1 MLLQNNQWLLE
12 LGDDLSGSPF
22 ELALAKAKAVVMV
35 LDDGA
40 VALTRI
46 WCLVSALSPCLAIFN
61 AVCAVTVRSAAG
73 PCARAQVPH
82 RDPQRRAH
90 SNH

>member
-1 MLLQNNQWLLE
+1 MLLQNNQWSLE
-12 LGDDLSGSPF
+12 LGDDLSGCPF

-46 WCLVSALSPCLAIFN
+46 WCLVSALSPCVAIFD
-61 AVCAVTVRSAAG
+61 ALCVL
-73 PCARAQVPH
+73 
-82 RDPQRRAH
+82 
-90 SNH
+90 

>member
-1 MLLQNNQWLLE
+1 MLLQNNQWSLE

-22 ELALAKAKAVVMV
+22 ELALAKAKGVVMV

-46 WCLVSALSPCLAIFN
+46 WCLVSALSPCRVIFDV
-61 AVCAVTVRSAAG
+61 VCWTVRSAAG
-73 PCARAQVPH
+73 PCARAKFPH
-82 RDPQRRAH
+82 RDP
-90 SNH
+90 